1 MLNNSNNLDFL
12 DIINIVSFAI
22 AIANYNENLNQTDKQ
37 ELIHKLD
44 KQTSELLSQLNAHL
58 ERQDKDIDKILTM
71 LEVKQ

>member
-1 MLNNSNNLDFL
+1 MLNDSNNLDFL

-58 ERQDKDIDKILTM
+58 ECQDENIDKILTM

>member
-1 MLNNSNNLDFL
+1 MLNDSNNLDFL

-22 AIANYNENLNQTDKQ
+22 AIANYNENLNQSDKQ

-58 ERQDKDIDKILTM
+58 ERQDENIDKLLTM
-71 LEVKQ
+71 LEVK

>member
-1 MLNNSNNLDFL
+1 MLNDSNNLDFL

-22 AIANYNENLNQTDKQ
+22 AIANYNENLTQTDKQ

-58 ERQDKDIDKILTM
+58 ERQDENIDKLLTM

>member
-1 MLNNSNNLDFL
+1 MLNDSNNLDFL

-58 ERQDKDIDKILTM
+58 ERQDENIDKLLTM

>member
-1 MLNNSNNLDFL
+1 MLNDSNNLDFL

-58 ERQDKDIDKILTM
+58 ERQDENIDKILTM

>member
-1 MLNNSNNLDFL
+1 MLNDSNNLDFL

-58 ERQDKDIDKILTM
+58 ERQDDNIDKILTM

>member
-1 MLNNSNNLDFL
+1 MLNDSNNLDFL

-22 AIANYNENLNQTDKQ
+22 AIANYNENLNQSDKQ

-58 ERQDKDIDKILTM
+58 ERQDENIDKILTM

>member
-1 MLNNSNNLDFL
+1 MLNDSNNLDFL

>member
-1 MLNNSNNLDFL
+1 MLNDSNNLDFL

-22 AIANYNENLNQTDKQ
+22 AIANYNENLNQSDKQ

-44 KQTSELLSQLNAHL
+44 KQTSELLSKLNAHL
-58 ERQDKDIDKILTM
+58 ERQDKNIDKLLTM

>member
-1 MLNNSNNLDFL
+1 MLNDSNNLDFL

-22 AIANYNENLNQTDKQ
+22 AIANYNENLNQSDKQ

-58 ERQDKDIDKILTM
+58 ERQDKNIDKILTM

>member
-1 MLNNSNNLDFL
+1 MLNDSNSLDFL

-58 ERQDKDIDKILTM
+58 ERQDENIDKLLTM

>member
-1 MLNNSNNLDFL
+1 MSNNNSLLDVLNVISFL
-12 DIINIVSFAI
+12 IGV
-22 AIANYNENLNQTDKQ
+22 ANYNENLTQTDKQ

-58 ERQDKDIDKILTM
+58 ERQDENIDKLLTM

>member
-1 MLNNSNNLDFL
+1 MLNDSNNLDFL

-44 KQTSELLSQLNAHL
+44 KQTSELLSQLNAQL
-58 ERQDKDIDKILTM
+58 ERQDKNIDKILTM

>member
-1 MLNNSNNLDFL
+1 MLNDSNNLDFL

-44 KQTSELLSQLNAHL
+44 KQTSELLLQLNAHL
-58 ERQDKDIDKILTM
+58 ERQDENIDKLLTM

>member
-1 MLNNSNNLDFL
+1 MLNDSNNLDFL

-37 ELIHKLD
+37 DLMHKFD
-44 KQTSELLSQLNAHL
+44 KQTSELLSHLNAHL
-58 ERQDKDIDKILTM
+58 ESQDEKIDKILTM

>member
-1 MLNNSNNLDFL
+1 MLNDSNNLDFL

-37 ELIHKLD
+37 DLIHKLD

-58 ERQDKDIDKILTM
+58 ERQDENIDKILTM

>member
-1 MLNNSNNLDFL
+1 MLNDSNNLDFL

-37 ELIHKLD
+37 ELMHKLD

-58 ERQDKDIDKILTM
+58 EHQDKNIDKILTM

>member
-1 MLNNSNNLDFL
+1 MLNDSNNLDFL
-12 DIINIVSFAI
+12 DVINIVSFAI

>member
-1 MLNNSNNLDFL
+1 MLNDSNNLDFL
-12 DIINIVSFAI
+12 DIINIISFAI

-58 ERQDKDIDKILTM
+58 ERQDENIDKLLTM

>member
-1 MLNNSNNLDFL
+1 MLNDSNNLDFL

-22 AIANYNENLNQTDKQ
+22 AIANYNENLNQSDKQ
-37 ELIHKLD
+37 DLIHKLD

-58 ERQDKDIDKILTM
+58 KHQDKNIDKILTM

>member
-1 MLNNSNNLDFL
+1 MSNNNSILDVL
-12 DIINIVSFAI
+12 NVVSFLI
-22 AIANYNENLNQTDKQ
+22 GVANYNENLTQTDKQ

-58 ERQDKDIDKILTM
+58 ERQDENIDKLLTM